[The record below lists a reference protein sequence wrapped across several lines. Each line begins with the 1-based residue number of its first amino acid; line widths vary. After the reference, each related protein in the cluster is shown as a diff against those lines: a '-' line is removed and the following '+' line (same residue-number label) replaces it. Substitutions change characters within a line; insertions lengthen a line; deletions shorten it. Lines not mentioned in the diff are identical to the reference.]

1 MCKKRNL
8 NILGKQYYDFDV
20 EKENRIYMYL
30 CGNHSLLK
38 KEKEIN
44 LNYRFDTYAQWKDY
58 VESKYKNC
66 SYDMLNEFKHFL
78 NQCLRNTKP
87 DHEMWNIV
95 GTVILTLLVDKTYDL
110 ILMIDEIKK
119 KYRCNNWNDNMYNNG
134 NIIYICS

>member
-1 MCKKRNL
+1 
-8 NILGKQYYDFDV
+8 
-20 EKENRIYMYL
+20 
-30 CGNHSLLK
+30 
-38 KEKEIN
+38 
-44 LNYRFDTYAQWKDY
+44 
-58 VESKYKNC
+58 
-66 SYDMLNEFKHFL
+66 MLNEFKHFL